1 MIPALAWR
9 RAAAGTVLV
18 ADLVVLLVAGAGLP
32 GFVGL
37 ALPVLAVTT
46 AWALARPGGWGAL
59 ALLLAQLLCVA
70 VPGAV
75 PAGILD
81 WALAAASAAAV
92 LCTHV
97 ALTLLGSWPARA
109 DLPNDTARRWALQTA
124 SLLWAGIAA
133 AGVGAVATLTPMGW
147 APWLG
152 ALALALVAAV
162 VWQVR
167 AATRRA

>member
-1 MIPALAWR
+1 MIPARTWR
-9 RAAAGTVLV
+9 SAAVGTVLV
-18 ADLVVLLVAGAGLP
+18 ADLVVLLVAGAGIP
-32 GFVGL
+32 GFVVVAL
-37 ALPVLAVTT
+37 AVLAVTT

-59 ALLLAQLLCVA
+59 ALLLTQVLCVA

-75 PAGILD
+75 PGDVLD

-109 DLPNDTARRWALQTA
+109 DLPLETARRWGLQTA

-133 AGVGAVATLTPMGW
+133 AAVGALATLTPMGW

-152 ALALALVAAV
+152 ALALGLVAAV

-167 AATRRA
+167 GATRRT